1 LLVQL
6 QAGLSIRRRL
16 FPQPD
21 RPALT
26 SLVADLHRA
35 GIAQS
40 FLDQEVSDF
49 LRLAIRLEINCLD
62 ESIRALALI
71 CLGEANDCS
80 TERRNRATLVV
91 AMLPTELCC
100 RYQECTGRS
109 NVFIKRTH
117 GGVKRFEPQ
126 PDGFLP
132 GREIHFA
139 EV

>member
-1 LLVQL
+1 LGYEIEQVERAARCGRQIGGDGGDDASRCTGDHKHRLLVQL
-6 QAGLSIRRRL
+6 QAGLPVCRR
-16 FPQPD
+16 FFAQTD
-21 RPALT
+21 GPALT
-26 SLVADLHRA
+26 SLVADLNRA

-91 AMLPTELCC
+91 AMLPT
-100 RYQECTGRS
+100 
-109 NVFIKRTH
+109 
-117 GGVKRFEPQ
+117 
-126 PDGFLP
+126 
-132 GREIHFA
+132 
-139 EV
+139 

>member
-1 LLVQL
+1 LGYEIEQVERAARCGRQIGGDGGDDASRCTGDHKHRLLVQL

-71 CLGEANDCS
+71 CLFYANEAT
-80 TERRNRATLVV
+80 TERRN
-91 AMLPTELCC
+91 
-100 RYQECTGRS
+100 
-109 NVFIKRTH
+109 
-117 GGVKRFEPQ
+117 
-126 PDGFLP
+126 
-132 GREIHFA
+132 
-139 EV
+139 